1 MLELSRQSCFK
12 SCDHIISGSN
22 GRKLKQNSK
31 NTCNDVD
38 FQASGSDFFL
48 NGRVLKW
55 NSTHKVLLAS
65 LLLPEYR
72 SKSVAAHR
80 WSQLLLILLLMP
92 AEAPIVQVA
101 PPLANKCPALEG
113 FWASPRFKSP
123 HGPFYFCI
131 SLLTWCT
138 GNDWSCCSVI
148 SLLWVSNFRWKAQF
162 SCARAESEKSTSL
175 CTSCFK
181 CTLQSIWWC
190 RHALVFT
197 RSISVYTWSITV
209 RVVLVL

>member
-1 MLELSRQSCFK
+1 MWVDGGLSRCWKWHQADSHKEC
-12 SCDHIISGSN
+12 SSYQDSPVLSLVTTLSVGVMAE
-22 GRKLKQNSK
+22 KLKQNSK

-92 AEAPIVQVA
+92 AEALIVQVA

-113 FWASPRFKSP
+113 FWASPRFKSILLHFFTHLM
-123 HGPFYFCI
+123 HGEWLKLLLSHFVAL
-131 SLLTWCT
+131 SL
-138 GNDWSCCSVI
+138 
-148 SLLWVSNFRWKAQF
+148 
-162 SCARAESEKSTSL
+162 
-175 CTSCFK
+175 
-181 CTLQSIWWC
+181 
-190 RHALVFT
+190 
-197 RSISVYTWSITV
+197 
-209 RVVLVL
+209 